1 MPGRKKQ
8 NKTRWIV
15 TLLVGLVA
23 AFGVLSTLQENYGR
37 DFGLPQ
43 PNLPSITA
51 LVGPGAGSPTR
62 REPPPVTPQES
73 APAESAVSVH
83 FIDVGQGESILIL
96 APEKTVLI
104 DGGDNGR
111 GGTVLSYLSEQNV
124 SSIDILIA
132 THPHADH
139 IGGLIDVVNRL
150 PVSEVIMPEVPDEI
164 VPTTRTYT
172 NFLMALLENGLTITP
187 AAAGDVRDLGGGAT
201 LTILGPMRD
210 YSAMNDMSVVSRLEF
225 GATSFLFTGD
235 IETAAEHD
243 LAAQG
248 GIRSNVLNIAH
259 HGSRSSSTQ
268 VFLNA
273 VAPNIAVISCGM
285 DNSFGHPHRTVME
298 RLQAMD
304 IHILR
309 TDLDGSIVLVSDGES
324 IGILTER

>member
-43 PNLPSITA
+43 PNLPSIVTIFSSVE
-51 LVGPGAGSPTR
+51 LPPR
-62 REPPPVTPQES
+62 RPPPPAAPQGNIPDES
-73 APAESAVSVH
+73 ILSVH

-172 NFLMALLENGLTITP
+172 NFLLALLDKELSITP
-187 AAAGDVRDLGGGAT
+187 ASAGDSRDLGGGAT
-201 LTILGPMRD
+201 LTILAPLRD
-210 YSAMNDMSVVSRLEF
+210 YSALNDMSIVSRLEF

-243 LAAQG
+243 LSAQG

-268 VFLNA
+268 VFLSA
-273 VAPNIAVISCGM
+273 VSPDVAVISCGM
-285 DNSFGHPHRTVME
+285 DNGFGHPHRAIVE

-304 IHILR
+304 VRILR
-309 TDLDGSIVLVSDGES
+309 TDLDGSIVLISNGES